1 MIISYVLNKMSKCPL
16 VGSDAVALFP
26 SITAATTAE
35 IVKQEILKS
44 EIKFEGFDV
53 ERGRAYLAINKE
65 EIKDLDSVEHLLP
78 SRRAKSG
85 ITPTMASI
93 TSKWNPSNQWEF
105 GEKVINDD
113 ETRLIIATVVEIAIK
128 ILFKNFTYKF
138 GGNFYHQSEGGPIG
152 VRATGAAANL
162 VMENWADLYRKI
174 LEDSGLIIHI
184 LAGYVD
190 DGRQLTS
197 VFPME

>member
-105 GEKVINDD
+105 GEKVLNDV
-113 ETRLIIATVVEIAIK
+113 ETRLIIATVVEIAI
-128 ILFKNFTYKF
+128 
-138 GGNFYHQSEGGPIG
+138 
-152 VRATGAAANL
+152 
-162 VMENWADLYRKI
+162 
-174 LEDSGLIIHI
+174 
-184 LAGYVD
+184 
-190 DGRQLTS
+190 
-197 VFPME
+197 